1 MDGNRELQSNL
12 ALVIED
18 DRDIADLYAQ
28 VVREAGYE
36 VQDFYDGKA
45 GYERLQKDPAPKLVL
60 LDMHLPSMTGNEIA
74 WEMWF
79 ELEQTSI
86 IIITADADMASIYRT
101 KEEVDEVFVK
111 PIPLDVLRDI
121 SRKYLESDDRKLNTK
136 LKRRL

>member
-1 MDGNRELQSNL
+1 MDSNRELQNNL
-12 ALVIED
+12 AFVIED

-36 VQDFYDGKA
+36 VQVFYDGKTA
-45 GYERLQKDPAPKLVL
+45 YERLQEDPAPKLVL

>member
-1 MDGNRELQSNL
+1 MDNKRELHNNL
-12 ALVIED
+12 AFVVED
-18 DRDIADLYAQ
+18 DHDIADLYAQ

-36 VQDFYDGKA
+36 VQVFYDGKA
-45 GYERLQKDPAPKLVL
+45 AYERLQKDPAPKLVL

-121 SRKYLESDDRKLNTK
+121 AIKYLDSDDRKLSSK
-136 LKRRL
+136 LKRRQ

>member
-1 MDGNRELQSNL
+1 MDSNRELQNNL
-12 ALVIED
+12 AFVIED

-36 VQDFYDGKA
+36 VQVFYDGKA

-121 SRKYLESDDRKLNTK
+121 SRKYLESNDRKLNTK

>member
-1 MDGNRELQSNL
+1 MDSNRALQNNL
-12 ALVIED
+12 AFVIED

-36 VQDFYDGKA
+36 VQVFYDGKA
-45 GYERLQKDPAPKLVL
+45 AYERLQQDPEPKLVL

>member
-1 MDGNRELQSNL
+1 MDNKRELHNNL
-12 ALVIED
+12 AFVVED
-18 DRDIADLYAQ
+18 DHDIADLYAQ
-28 VVREAGYE
+28 VVREAGYIVE
-36 VQDFYDGKA
+36 VFYDGKA
-45 GYERLQKDPAPKLVL
+45 AYERLQKDPAPKLVL

-79 ELEQTSI
+79 ELEQSSI

-121 SRKYLESDDRKLNTK
+121 ARKYLDSDDRKLNSQ
-136 LKRRL
+136 LKRRQ

>member
-1 MDGNRELQSNL
+1 MDNKRELHNNL
-12 ALVIED
+12 AFVVED
-18 DRDIADLYAQ
+18 DHDIADLYAQ
-28 VVREAGYE
+28 VVREAGYKVE
-36 VQDFYDGKA
+36 VFYDGKA
-45 GYERLQKDPAPKLVL
+45 AYERLQKDPAPKLVL

-121 SRKYLESDDRKLNTK
+121 AGKYLDSDDRKLSSK
-136 LKRRL
+136 LKRRQ

>member
-1 MDGNRELQSNL
+1 MDSKRELHNNL
-12 ALVIED
+12 AFVVED
-18 DRDIADLYAQ
+18 DHDIADLYAQ
-28 VVREAGYE
+28 VVREAGYTVE
-36 VQDFYDGKA
+36 VFYDGKA
-45 GYERLQKDPAPKLVL
+45 AYERLQKDPAPKLVL

-79 ELEQTSI
+79 ELEQSSI

-121 SRKYLESDDRKLNTK
+121 ARKYLDSDDRKLSSQ
-136 LKRRL
+136 LKRRQ

>member
-1 MDGNRELQSNL
+1 MDNKRNLQNSL
-12 ALVIED
+12 AFVIED

-36 VQDFYDGKA
+36 AEVFYDGKA
-45 GYERLQKDPAPKLVL
+45 AYERLQKDPTPKLVL

-111 PIPLDVLRDI
+111 PVPLDVLRDI
-121 SRKYLESDDRKLNTK
+121 SRKYLDSDDRKLGSQ

>member
-1 MDGNRELQSNL
+1 MDNKRELHNNL
-12 ALVIED
+12 AFVVED
-18 DRDIADLYAQ
+18 DHDIADLYAQ
-28 VVREAGYE
+28 VVREAGYQVE
-36 VQDFYDGKA
+36 VFYDGKA
-45 GYERLQKDPAPKLVL
+45 AYERLQKDPAPKLVL

-121 SRKYLESDDRKLNTK
+121 ARKYLDSDDRKLSSQ
-136 LKRRL
+136 LKRRQ

>member
-1 MDGNRELQSNL
+1 MDNKRELHNNL
-12 ALVIED
+12 AFVVED
-18 DRDIADLYAQ
+18 DHDIADLYAQ
-28 VVREAGYE
+28 VVREAGYIVE
-36 VQDFYDGKA
+36 VFYDGKA
-45 GYERLQKDPAPKLVL
+45 AYERLQKDPAPKLVL

-79 ELEQTSI
+79 ELEQSSI

-121 SRKYLESDDRKLNTK
+121 ARKYLDSDDRKLSSQ
-136 LKRRL
+136 LKRRQ